1 MLHSN
6 LIKHLLKSVLA
17 GLFAVGAAWAGFL
30 PSVRV
35 DHENRPNYG
44 CFHAA
49 ITLGLSPLVSQPVYV
64 VFQDDSMVGMV
75 SKRADILFQKS
86 TDGGATWLAQ
96 DLLIKRGNVF
106 ACYPDITTDSEGA
119 VYIVYTEGV
128 DNLHSHAYCV
138 RSTDGGATW
147 SASVAMDDN
156 ANPTAIGWARIVPD
170 SADNLF
176 AAWNG
181 NHDGLLHI
189 WSSVST
195 DHGATWSPNVRVD
208 DDTVPMGSYH
218 TDIAV
223 QPATDHYL
231 VVASAPYWIRPG
243 QIGYH
248 SYFYRSTDAGST
260 FEPGVQLDS
269 FDGYCGQ
276 PHVVADAE
284 HIICDYSGSMQAS
297 GSTTTT
303 EARTLYSVADTWGSR
318 VPVTKFDS
326 LHASE
331 LNGNNLAISPDGRV
345 HVALMI
351 YDFALMADGILY
363 GFSADH
369 GATWSERERVNEDS
383 VDNQSDPDIAVDA
396 AASAYLVWQDGRG
409 NRQTIRF
416 STNSP
421 LGVEESHKPQATSRK
436 LGATVVRG
444 VLSLGPGS
452 RQHTAYRAELLD
464 AAGRRVM
471 DIFPGANDVNS
482 LAPGVYFVREAASG
496 RRSAVGV
503 RKVIVAR

>member
-1 MLHSN
+1 MRQV
-6 LIKHLLKSVLA
+6 VLA
-17 GLFAVGAAWAGFL
+17 GLLAVGIAWAGFL
-30 PSVRV
+30 PSARI
-35 DHENRPNYG
+35 DHENRPGYG

-49 ITLGLSPLVSQPVYV
+49 TTLGSGAAGNQPVYV

-96 DLLIKRGNVF
+96 DVLIKRGELF
-106 ACYPDITTDSEGA
+106 ACYPDISTDSDGS
-119 VYIVYTEGV
+119 VYVVYTEGV

-138 RSTDGGATW
+138 SSTDGGITW
-147 SASVAMDDN
+147 TSPVAIDDN

-181 NHDGLLHI
+181 NHTGKLSI

-195 DHGATWSPNVRVD
+195 DHGATWSANVRVD

-223 QPATDHYL
+223 QPGTNHYL
-231 VVASAPYWIRPG
+231 AVASAPYWIRPG

-248 SYFYRSTDAGST
+248 SYFYRSTDAGLT

-269 FDGYCGQ
+269 FDAYCGQ
-276 PHVVADAE
+276 PHVVADAG

-303 EARTLYSVADTWGSR
+303 QARTLYTVADTWGPR

-326 LHASE
+326 LHLSE

-351 YDFALMADGILY
+351 YDLALMADGILY
-363 GFSADH
+363 GFSTDH

-383 VDNQSDPDIAVDA
+383 GDNQSDPDIAAD
-396 AASAYLVWQDGRG
+396 SAGFACLVWQDGRTG
-409 NRQTIRF
+409 RQEIRF
-416 STNSP
+416 STNNP
-421 LGVEESHKPQATSRK
+421 LSVEESHKPQATSYK
-436 LGATVVRG
+436 PGATIVRRTLFLTG
-444 VLSLGPGS
+444 GSSSSPSASSLQDISGRKVL
-452 RQHTAYRAELLD
+452 ELKT
-464 AAGRRVM
+464 
-471 DIFPGANDVNS
+471 GANDVS
-482 LAPGVYFVREAASG
+482 GLAPGVYFVWEGRQAS
-496 RRSAVGV
+496 SHKLQAV
-503 RKVIVAR
+503 RKVVIPR